1 MAKAATSPQVGRRA
15 SAEQRRRRW
24 PRPRVVRWYLHLAG
38 FLLALAALVIT
49 CGPTYPGEQQYLVA
63 AERLKA
69 GLRYDLAL
77 ARYADA
83 SSVAPTDPQP
93 YCLTGDIRGLQ
104 REWSAAAA
112 AYTRC
117 ADLGP
122 EWAASWLKL
131 GNTRQALGDTGPAV
145 SAWERAAALG
155 NTSAL
160 RLLATTA
167 EQRGDV
173 TDAIRFWQRLPASDS
188 EALAHLGMLALW
200 QGDNAVAGHDF
211 QLAEKSGGPAAAQPA
226 EEGFAALVTLPQDT
240 SQTQG
245 DLGHAFLAANIPAL
259 AARPSSAR

>member
-1 MAKAATSPQVGRRA
+1 MAKAVTKARPRLVGRRA
-15 SAEQRRRRW
+15 SAERRRRWW

-38 FLLALAALVIT
+38 FLLALAALVIAI
-49 CGPTYPGEQQYLVA
+49 GPTYPGEQQYLVT

-83 SSVAPTDPQP
+83 SAVAPTDPRP
-93 YCLTGDIRGLQ
+93 YCLTGDIRVLQ
-104 REWSAAAA
+104 QEWSAAVS

-122 EWAASWLKL
+122 EQAGSWLRL
-131 GNTRQALGDTGPAV
+131 GNARQALGDTGVAV

-160 RLLATTA
+160 RQLASTA

-173 TDAIRFWQRLPASDS
+173 TGAIRLWQRLPASDP
-188 EALAHLGMLALW
+188 EALAHLGMLSLW
-200 QGDNAVAGHDF
+200 QGDTAVAGLDF
-211 QLAEKSGGPAAAQPA
+211 PVGREEWRSSRRPGGPGGIHRSRYPTPGYQPDPGRA
-226 EEGFAALVTLPQDT
+226 RAR
-240 SQTQG
+240 
-245 DLGHAFLAANIPAL
+245 IPGG
-259 AARPSSAR
+259 